1 MSSKRPPTG
10 YDYPSFEKR
19 IEWINGRTGMQLD
32 PKKRWVDEDLQ
43 GIIENPIGYVK
54 MPVALCGPLL
64 IDGEFA
70 NGEYIIP
77 FSTVEGT
84 LSISLSRG
92 AYLCNLAGGVKAQHL
107 KQEMPRTP
115 VFFLPSLKDGKTFLQ
130 FIQENY
136 QKIKAVAE
144 STTRY
149 GKLLKIDPYLMGR
162 KVLLDFIFTT
172 GDAAGQNMV
181 TKATQ
186 AACVYIQEALQEI
199 LPVNFLIESNFSGDK
214 NGCYRNMIKGRG
226 HSATASVRIS
236 ERVGRKIFKID
247 PLQVLQAGEV
257 AMMGSSLGG
266 VLGHNLHTANALTG
280 LYLATGQDVACVA
293 ENAGAIFTGEA
304 LEDGSYEAT
313 ITLPS
318 ITIGTI
324 GGGTR
329 LQDQNENLQ
338 MLGCIG
344 ENSSKKFAEIVA
356 ACALALEI
364 SLGLAIVKG
373 DEFAE
378 AHQKYGRKKE
388 EVEEDA

>member
-1 MSSKRPPTG
+1 MTSKRPPTG

-19 IEWINGRTGMQLD
+19 IEWINEKTGMSLN
-32 PKKRWVDEDLQ
+32 PKERWMEDDLQ

-70 NGEYIIP
+70 KGEFIIP

-92 AYLCNLAGGVKAQHL
+92 AYLCNLAGGVQVQYL

-115 VFFLPSLKDGKTFLQ
+115 VFFLPSLKDGKTFLHYIEQ
-130 FIQENY
+130 NF

-149 GKLLKIDPYLMGR
+149 GKLLRIDPQLMGR
-162 KVLLDFIFTT
+162 KVLLDFIFSTA
-172 GDAAGQNMV
+172 DAAGQNMV
-181 TKATQ
+181 TIATQ
-186 AACVYIQEALQEI
+186 TACEYIKEALQETI
-199 LPVNFLIESNFSGDK
+199 PVTFLIESNFSGDK
-214 NGCYRNMIKGRG
+214 NGCHRNMIKGRG
-226 HSATASVRIS
+226 HSATATVRIP
-236 ERVGRKIFKID
+236 EKVVRKILRVD
-247 PLQVLQAGEV
+247 PITVLQGGEV
-257 AMMGSSLGG
+257 AMLGSSMAG
-266 VLGHNLHTANALTG
+266 VLGHNLHAANALAG

-304 LEDGSYEAT
+304 HQDGSYEAT

-318 ITIGTI
+318 ITVGTV

-329 LQDQNENLQ
+329 LKDQNENLRI
-338 MLGCIG
+338 LGCEG
-344 ENSSKKFAEIVA
+344 ENGAKKFVEIIA
-356 ACALALEI
+356 ASALALEI

-373 DEFAE
+373 DEFAD
-378 AHQKYGRKKE
+378 AHQKYGRKKVGE
-388 EVEEDA
+388 EEHE